1 MNSQLTANNAEAD
14 EPKSTSK
21 FGWQMAVGLVVAF
34 SCIGLGAARWYQ
46 LEPPWQKHSSAL
58 SGPVGI
64 LVVADRQSSANQ
76 LPANANN
83 SSSSEPLPTRPAV
96 QVTVQPMDEFREAL
110 RKQLVQQVAPVY
122 PQMPE
127 MDNEK
132 AKGTDTAYRDSVFQ
146 FLSAAEKAPAAQQ
159 PAMLLAA
166 DFILINVWCPSPT
179 AAEPKDK
186 CDQLRSQF
194 AAQKLTFQYAELDGG
209 SFYQRDLL
217 WRIWQDFPTTDWGER
232 AFVLLL
238 DSGWDTSGTCSKGG
252 ADQFRQVISQGET
265 FLQQHPNSENRAFVT
280 HLVAQAYATWW
291 TLSKTPAR
299 GMEDYV
305 DSSQYAE
312 GSEAAR
318 LKAIDDFEQV
328 QQLAPGTPLA
338 EYAQQVLPALR
349 EQQTTTD
356 GYRFFCVYD

>member
-1 MNSQLTANNAEAD
+1 M
-14 EPKSTSK
+14 
-21 FGWQMAVGLVVAF
+21 VAIF
-34 SCIGLGAARWYQ
+34 AALSAIGLAAAGRYYFATQ
-46 LEPPWQKHSSAL
+46 SDDPLPKPATGPARAIAAL
-58 SGPVGI
+58 RVASGQPLTG
-64 LVVADRQSSANQ
+64 QP
-76 LPANANN
+76 PANSGDA
-83 SSSSEPLPTRPAV
+83 STDERLPTQPAV
-96 QVTVQPMDEFREAL
+96 QVTAEPLQQFREDL
-110 RKQLVQQVAPVY
+110 RKTLVQQMALVY

-146 FLSAAEKAPAAQQ
+146 FLSAAEKAPVEHQ

-166 DFILINVWCPSPT
+166 DFMLINVWCPSPT
-179 AAEPKDK
+179 TSEPKDQCGEVRK
-186 CDQLRSQF
+186 QF
-194 AAQKLTFQYAELDGG
+194 AEHKLTFQYAELDGG
-209 SFYQRDLL
+209 SFYQHDLL
-217 WRIWQDFPTTDWGER
+217 WRVWQNFPATDWGER

-238 DSGWDTSGTCSKGG
+238 DAGWDTSGTCSKGG

-291 TLSKTPAR
+291 TLSRTPAS

-305 DSSQYAE
+305 DPSTYVE